1 MNTGKAW
8 FGPLAIAL
16 LVAAP
21 VALAGKDREHDDG
34 FGPGGGFMAQAVEA
48 CVGKSAGTE
57 VTLTG
62 RDGVAMA
69 AVCTERPAQLVA
81 VPKAHL
87 ERLAQAK
94 AACTGLAQGAAAVMS
109 LPDGRNVAATCQLRH
124 GELLA
129 VPNERLRRPR

>member
-1 MNTGKAW
+1 MNTRKPW
-8 FGPLAIAL
+8 FAPLAITL

-21 VALAGKDREHDDG
+21 VALAGKGRDHDDD
-34 FGPGGGFMAQAVEA
+34 FGPGGGFIAQAVEA
-48 CVGKSAGTE
+48 CAGKAAGAE
-57 VTLTG
+57 VSLTG
-62 RDGVAMA
+62 RDGVAMP

-87 ERLAQAK
+87 ERMAQAK
-94 AACTGLAQGAAAVMS
+94 TACNGLAQGAAAVVS

-129 VPNERLRRPR
+129 VPTERPRRPR

>member
-1 MNTGKAW
+1 MNTRKQWYA
-8 FGPLAIAL
+8 PLAITL

-21 VALAGKDREHDDG
+21 VALAGKDRDHGDG

-48 CVGKSAGTE
+48 CVGKSAGAE

-62 RDGVAMA
+62 RDGVTMA

-81 VPKAHL
+81 MPKAHL

-94 AACTGLAQGAAAVMS
+94 TACNGLAQGAAAVVS

-129 VPNERLRRPR
+129 VPTERPRRPR